1 MLRSTE
7 KHEIVN
13 LNYLCPPAT
22 GSESEEDEDDLP
34 DTVKETLYLLER
46 FGVSDECYH
55 ELAML
60 HPQLPRLYKIKN
72 ARRDITHEIELLP
85 LPAKNG
91 AYRPLK
97 NCLSLVLSRKL
108 QGEELLSSVQVK
120 FSGDGANFSRN
131 ATYEL
136 LSFSFPS
143 LCDDAL
149 AGTGNHTFAA
159 VKCTEN
165 YDNLKQALE
174 PVLADMNELIEAQ
187 EIEVEGKIIKLEIIL
202 GGDMK
207 FLLVVLGMNA
217 AHSNYACLWCNIH
230 KKNRLATLC
239 KHKQRL

>member
-1 MLRSTE
+1 M
-7 KHEIVN
+7 
-13 LNYLCPPAT
+13 
-22 GSESEEDEDDLP
+22 
-34 DTVKETLYLLER
+34 
-46 FGVSDECYH
+46 
-55 ELAML
+55 
-60 HPQLPRLYKIKN
+60 
-72 ARRDITHEIELLP
+72 
-85 LPAKNG
+85 
-91 AYRPLK
+91 
-97 NCLSLVLSRKL
+97 
-108 QGEELLSSVQVK
+108 
-120 FSGDGANFSRN
+120 
-131 ATYEL
+131 
-136 LSFSFPS
+136 SFSFPS

-239 KHKQRL
+239 KHKQRLSLLITLGGMYQCPTMNILVITCTHWKR